1 MKFPEKQKV
10 FSIQG
15 APGVF
20 DHCNLIGKGKKVKK
34 TCGHLTHDFGL
45 SDDDQHILAQVF
57 CHVSFLCGI
66 LFVAM
71 AAVPVSDA
79 LMWLLEEKKLCLF
92 RWYCGESGW
101 QEWMGLTHCGKLI
114 FRQIRKVAKNAVW
127 SCDLVQTK
135 H

>member
-1 MKFPEKQKV
+1 MPEFV
-10 FSIQG
+10 DGI
-15 APGVF
+15 AI
-20 DHCNLIGKGKKVKK
+20 IGK
-34 TCGHLTHDFGL
+34 HQS
-45 SDDDQHILAQVF
+45 SDDDQHILAQAF

-92 RWYCGESGW
+92 RWYRGESGR
-101 QEWMGLTHCGKLI
+101 QEWMGLTQCGKLI
-114 FRQIRKVAKNAVW
+114 FRRITKVAKNIVW